1 MQEDPN
7 IDHVTIHVTD
17 HATQQSLTDS
27 DDWIAAFEPY
37 KDDPGSALSLAFKL
51 AMLRAYLDAQT
62 IKCRHAI
69 EVLDLALEVLFPHT
83 DFHNV
88 SFDLF
93 IRLVDGQ
100 LTFDEGEMLKA
111 LGINF

>member
-7 IDHVTIHVTD
+7 TDQVTRL
-17 HATQQSLTDS
+17 SLTDT

-37 KDDPGSALSLAFKL
+37 REDASAALSLAFKL

-62 IKCRHAI
+62 IKYRHAI
-69 EVLDLALEVLFPHT
+69 EVLDMALEVLFPHT
-83 DFHNV
+83 EFHNG

-93 IRLVDGQ
+93 IRLVEGR
-100 LTFDEGEMLKA
+100 LTFEEGEMLKA